1 MPILIILGICT
12 VYAVYGVYNKLTT
25 SNTVH
30 DKETR
35 DKIGRE
41 MTGKSPS
48 ECRKI
53 LKKYR

>member
-12 VYAVYGVYNKLTT
+12 IYAVYGLYNKLTIST
-25 SNTVH
+25 TIH

-48 ECRKI
+48 ECKKI
-53 LKKYR
+53 LKRHR